1 MPATGAPPPSIL
13 QMAGIMI
20 DPVTKM
26 PTMNMMQPPPGLSV
40 PPPSMLQPPPNLPSS
55 GNMMQPN
62 LNQPA
67 PHLSDQISPN
77 NNQGSNGS
85 PPDRSN
91 QEGAYK
97 RKHSGQDMQ
106 SEDVDDRGSWSSV
119 NKQQFYNNKSNND
132 DNNSNGNNG
141 NNQRNNYNR
150 RGGMSNRGGLVFIL
164 THTFLPYIN
173 ARFILF

>member
-1 MPATGAPPPSIL
+1 
-13 QMAGIMI
+13 
-20 DPVTKM
+20 
-26 PTMNMMQPPPGLSV
+26 
-40 PPPSMLQPPPNLPSS
+40 
-55 GNMMQPN
+55 MQPN
-62 LNQPA
+62 LNQPP

-77 NNQGSNGS
+77 NQGSNVS

-132 DNNSNGNNG
+132 DNNSNGNYG

-150 RGGMSNRGGLVFIL
+150 RGGMSNRGGLIYHTLTPWFDIEIL
-164 THTFLPYIN
+164 IQD
-173 ARFILF
+173 LFFKRGI